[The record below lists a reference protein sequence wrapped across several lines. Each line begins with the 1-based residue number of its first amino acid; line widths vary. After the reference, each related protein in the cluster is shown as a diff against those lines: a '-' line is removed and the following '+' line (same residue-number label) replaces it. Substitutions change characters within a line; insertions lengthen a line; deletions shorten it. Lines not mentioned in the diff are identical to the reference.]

1 MRCDTCRE
9 LFDDHEQ
16 GRLAGSLQSEVA
28 EHLGGCPTCSHAL
41 GLHRGVVGALG
52 SLPAPVLPADFENN
66 LMRRLRA
73 IPKPSPLAGALA
85 FLREAWPI
93 AVRYLAVGATAAGI
107 AVAVYAYRAHA
118 PVETPSPAAV
128 QPAGQVATAPDVR
141 VPALPDTRVCNAADP
156 TGALVVQKGEDVA
169 VTLSVQTPEPM
180 GGAKVYVVLPR
191 GLTFSPVDHPDLA
204 DSRVLTFIKD
214 IDEGSQ
220 DFGFTVRGEKSGKW
234 DVTALVEQGDQVLLA
249 GTTIDVAPEEELP

>member
-16 GRLAGSLQSEVA
+16 GRLAASLQSEVA
-28 EHLGGCPTCSHAL
+28 EHLGGCPACADSLAA
-41 GLHRGVVGALG
+41 HRAVVRVLG
-52 SLPAPVLPADFENN
+52 SLPAPALPAEFEAN
-66 LMRRLRA
+66 LRVRLDA
-73 IPKPSPLAGALA
+73 LPKPSPFAGLLD
-85 FLREAWPI
+85 FLRDAWPVG
-93 AVRYLAVGATAAGI
+93 VRYITVGAAAAGI
-107 AVAVYAYRAHA
+107 AVAVYAYRFH
-118 PVETPSPAAV
+118 PPIEPPAAV
-128 QPAGQVATAPDVR
+128 QPVTQVAAAPDPKA
-141 VPALPDTRVCNAADP
+141 PAIPDTRVCNAADP
-156 TGALVVQKGEDVA
+156 SDSLVVQKGDDVA
-169 VTLSVQTPEPM
+169 VTLSVQAPQPM

-220 DFGFTVRGEKSGKW
+220 DFGFTVRGEKAGKW